1 MERAVCQQQLYGIS
15 AAQVSGL
22 PPQVLTIAREVC
34 HFLLCATSM
43 VACISATQAINW
55 FVLSRELDYRILDYR
70 IRQTAKEITQR
81 QKLAEAQY
89 SKHKQEEAA
98 AQVTAVKVELLE
110 QLFALKGS
118 ELTQDGAALRSHM
131 GNLRANYRECL
142 AKLSPEA

>member
-1 MERAVCQQQLYGIS
+1 M
-15 AAQVSGL
+15 
-22 PPQVLTIAREVC
+22 
-34 HFLLCATSM
+34 
-43 VACISATQAINW
+43 
-55 FVLSRELDYRILDYR
+55 FVLSRELDYRVLDYR
-70 IRQTAKEITQR
+70 IRQTANEIAER

-118 ELTQDGAALRSHM
+118 ELAQDGAALRSHM
-131 GNLRANYRECL
+131 GNLRSRYVSCL